1 MKATIIDQIKRFLT
15 ICFNFELDL
24 INPGM
29 IRIRTAVKKSAGII
43 CSSPIFNYSKSSSTI
58 EKIF

>member
-1 MKATIIDQIKRFLT
+1 MIRFFT
-15 ICFNFELDL
+15 KNFNLELDL

-29 IRIRTAVKKSAGII
+29 IKTRTAIKKIAGII
-43 CSSPIFNYSKSSSTI
+43 CSNLIFNYSKSSLPF

>member
-1 MKATIIDQIKRFLT
+1 MKRFLI

-29 IRIRTAVKKSAGII
+29 IRIKTAIKKIAGII
-43 CSSPIFNYSKSSSTI
+43 CSNPIFNYSKSSLPF